1 HQADNVMSVI
11 IQPKKWHKRE
21 KVAEVKRRSGGIYAG
36 IETYFAGF
44 EEFVESIA
52 VTETYLSL

>member
-1 HQADNVMSVI
+1 MAMI
-11 IQPKKWHKRE
+11 IQPEERHERK
-21 KVAEVKRRSGGIYAG
+21 KVAEVKRGSGRIYAG